1 MQNTIKNLQA
11 RTENIEKLLEKG
23 NKTIVVQLG
32 SHSIKFGLA
41 NDKAPF
47 KVRTLIAYKLKGPIL
62 RAVPEIISNEKEL
75 NEASV

>member
-1 MQNTIKNLQA
+1 MTESKESMQNTIKNLQA

-47 KVRTLIAYKLKGPIL
+47 KVRTIIAYKLKGPIN
-62 RAVPEIISNEKEL
+62 REIPEIVSN
-75 NEASV
+75 